1 MNKTLII
8 LSLLL
13 SACASRP
20 TNPPTPSQG
29 SAPPEVTPTKQP
41 STYVET
47 KRKINLSPDLV
58 YHTLASEI
66 AAQRGD
72 KALAVK
78 HALQVARASKD
89 AKAAERATSLGLQAK
104 MPNEA
109 LTATQLW
116 IEIAPEEIKAHQI
129 AALLN
134 IRNDQ
139 RDDAISHLRQVIKIA
154 NQQGQSGYLQAA
166 TIAEK
171 SRTPQQALEIMVKLV
186 PRDTQSTE
194 ALYALALTANN
205 AKKNTL
211 ALNYLDQSLELNP
224 QALRNLILKSHILN
238 KTGRPEAG
246 GNVLKQ
252 AADTYPENIKIREA
266 YARTL
271 VELSQPEAALEQ
283 FIELYERKP
292 DNSDY
297 IFSVGVLHMELEQ
310 MDKAKLYLSKLV
322 YDTEKHNEAD
332 YYLGAIAEEEKELDL
347 ALEHYQRVDGERLAD
362 AQVRIAKIFSDRG
375 DLNRARETLQQ
386 LRINH
391 PRLLL
396 KSYMVEAELLREAQA
411 FQMAHD
417 VYSKALALDE
427 NNPDLL
433 YARGL
438 NAADLKRVDLLE
450 KDLRKILAAQPEHA
464 DALNALGYT
473 LADQTERF
481 DEAKSYIEKALT
493 LKPDNPAILDSMG
506 WVEYRLGNLETA
518 LGYLEKAAEI
528 SPNEAEI
535 SSHLGEVLWIM
546 GKKQRALKVW
556 NEAEKSNPDNRF
568 IKPTMSRLG
577 AQN

>member
-1 MNKTLII
+1 
-8 LSLLL
+8 
-13 SACASRP
+13 
-20 TNPPTPSQG
+20 
-29 SAPPEVTPTKQP
+29 
-41 STYVET
+41 
-47 KRKINLSPDLV
+47 
-58 YHTLASEI
+58 
-66 AAQRGD
+66 
-72 KALAVK
+72 
-78 HALQVARASKD
+78 
-89 AKAAERATSLGLQAK
+89 
-104 MPNEA
+104 
-109 LTATQLW
+109 
-116 IEIAPEEIKAHQI
+116 
-129 AALLN
+129 
-134 IRNDQ
+134 
-139 RDDAISHLRQVIKIA
+139 
-154 NQQGQSGYLQAA
+154 
-166 TIAEK
+166 
-171 SRTPQQALEIMVKLV
+171 MVKLV